1 MISDEDIWNTVRRLR
16 KERRRQLR
24 RENGLGHRLIK
35 LLLGK
40 RLCRIDD
47 PENALDVGR
56 QDTAQSQPVR
66 PQSSSTGELTD
77 IEEGTV
83 DAESSSEDELVMGT
97 KDDKERLA
105 GSETQSETSA
115 EEGSDDDHVG
125 SLNVLTSGIIETS
138 PENVDEQR
146 GCGDS
151 NDTKN
156 VSY

>member
-1 MISDEDIWNTVRRLR
+1 MISDENIWNTVRRLR

-47 PENALDVGR
+47 PENSVDVGR

-66 PQSSSTGELTD
+66 PHSSSMGELTD

-97 KDDKERLA
+97 KDDTEWLA
-105 GSETQSETSA
+105 GSETQSEISA
-115 EEGSDDDHVG
+115 EGSNDDHVG
-125 SLNVLTSGIIETS
+125 ALDVLRSGIIETS
-138 PENVDEQR
+138 SENVDEQR
-146 GCGDS
+146 RCGHS
-151 NDTKN
+151 NDTTDA
-156 VSY
+156 SC